1 MKKTPPHIPKPKNSA
16 GRDLKA
22 AIPVGIGLFTIVLLA
37 IFVIPFGWYPLVA
50 LAILLGQ
57 WEVITRVTE
66 AGYVVQ
72 RWCLLFGGQLMLWL
86 SWPFGTTGLVS
97 GFVAAVLLLMFSRL
111 FYAGPAAE
119 QRHPQPQQSLDSG
132 TSAQPEQS
140 EKQGKQG
147 PKNYVRDTSMGVF
160 ILTWIPL
167 FGSFAAMMSLLRGYD
182 DVPGSMFII
191 TFMLCVIASDTGG
204 YIAGVMFGSH
214 PMAPTVSPKKS
225 WEGFAGSTISSAV
238 VGALMVGNLLYYDWW
253 WGVLLGFGL
262 AVCAT
267 LGDLLESQF
276 KRELGIKDM
285 SNMVPGHGGVMDRL
299 DGMLPSAMVTWLV
312 LSVIAL

>member
-119 QRHPQPQQSLDSG
+119 QRHPQQSLDSG
-132 TSAQPEQS
+132 ASAQPDQS

-167 FGSFAAMMSLLRGYD
+167 FGSFAAMMSLLRGHD

-238 VGALMVGNLLYYDWW
+238 VGALMVGDLLYYDWW